1 MQVWKIKNQKW
12 FYEKM
17 AKMAILKKASSPMLR
32 NDADQVLYTKIV
44 YWKLIRLDTQ
54 QISNIATW
62 HGPHSFSHYVHNLT
76 GVGPRWLKP
85 NFILGLRVIGSTVGR
100 SGNRRIE
107 AKQNNNNP
115 SSVSRLPGPKIVC
128 SNLNIHTFTQIQ
140 CPYHKQTFCNLSP
153 LPFTCNYKLQFLF
166 FHTHV
171 VTNYNSLL
179 SAVYNSIL
187 SSQQNFYQ
195 IDNHPD
201 NKNSNIYL
209 SSPASL
215 ACS

>member
-1 MQVWKIKNQKW
+1 MK
-12 FYEKM
+12 KM

-32 NDADQVLYTKIV
+32 NDADQVLHTKIV
-44 YWKLIRLDTQ
+44 YWKWIRLDIQ

-128 SNLNIHTFTQIQ
+128 FNLNIHTFTPIQ

-195 IDNHPD
+195 IDNHSD

>member
-1 MQVWKIKNQKW
+1 MKKWPKWQFWKRQARQCYEMTLTR
-12 FYEKM
+12 FYT
-17 AKMAILKKASSPMLR
+17 
-32 NDADQVLYTKIV
+32 QKIV

-62 HGPHSFSHYVHNLT
+62 HGPHSFSHYLHNLT

-100 SGNRRIE
+100 SGNRHIE
-107 AKQNNNNP
+107 AKQNNDNP

-179 SAVYNSIL
+179 LTVYNLIL

-195 IDNHPD
+195 TDNHSD